1 MAKEN
6 LYDLDPL
13 MIEGNLE
20 DWVMDKCEDWR
31 DHFESNYEQ
40 KFDEYYRLWRGIW
53 DPADKMR
60 DSERSRIISPAL
72 QQAVESNVAELE
84 EATFGR
90 GKWFDISDDMN
101 DPNRQDV
108 QYLRNK
114 LTEDFEKTKVRK
126 AVAECL
132 INAAVFGTGM
142 GEIIIEEEK
151 EMKPATQPIMDGQ
164 LQAVGVSIEDRVVV
178 RLKPIMPQNFLIDP
192 IATSVDDAMGVAI
205 DEFVSL
211 HHVQMLQEQG
221 VYRETLV
228 GTAAPDTNLEPDQDL
243 SIYTDDK
250 VRLTKYYGLVPRDL
264 LEQEVDDVEG
274 DSMYVEAVV
283 VIANGGTLLKAEANP
298 YMMQDRPVVAFPW
311 DVVPSRF
318 WGRGVCEKGYNSQ
331 KALDTEIRARI
342 DALALTIHPM
352 LAIDATRLP
361 RGAKPEIRP
370 GKMILTNGDP
380 REVLQPFNFGQVGQ
394 VTFAQAAA
402 LQQMVQQATGAVD
415 SAGIAG
421 QVNGEATAAGI
432 SMSLGAIIK
441 RHKRTL
447 INFQQSFLLPFV
459 KKAAYRYMQFDPD
472 NYPVADYK
480 FNASSTLGIIAR
492 EYEVTQL
499 VQLLQTMKQDSPL
512 YPVLI
517 QSIIDNMNLSNREE
531 LIASLQ
537 QASQPN
543 PQAQQMAQAAQQA
556 QLQFQQSQTA
566 ALTAQA
572 QESQARAQKYAV
584 EAQLAPQELEIE
596 KIEAITRN
604 LREGDQ
610 DDKEFER
617 RLKVAQTLLKEK
629 EVASR
634 ANDSKRVPTTSQ
646 PDQRSVQRPVQPA
659 GNFGGEGQGFGGPN
673 SMSNVK
679 KDSRLE
685 RAGVSGYNKPKRTPN
700 HPKEV
705 SRSGCQG
712 RRQS

>member
-1 MAKEN
+1 MAEEF
-6 LYDLDPL
+6 YEVDPL
-13 MIEGNLE
+13 MVEESIEG
-20 DWVMDKCEDWR
+20 WVMSKVEDWR

-53 DPADKMR
+53 DPADTERK
-60 DSERSRIISPAL
+60 SERSRIISPAL

-101 DPNRQDV
+101 DPEREDI

-132 INAAVFGTGM
+132 INAAVFGTGI
-142 GEIIIEEEK
+142 GEIIIQEEK
-151 EMKPATQPIMDGQ
+151 EMKPATQPLMDGQ
-164 LQAVGVSIEDRVVV
+164 LQAIGVNIQERVVV
-178 RLKPIMPQNFLIDP
+178 KLKPIMPQNFLIDP
-192 IATSVDDAMGVAI
+192 VATSVEDAMGVCI
-205 DEFVSL
+205 DEFVSR
-211 HHVQMLQEQG
+211 HHIEILQEQG
-221 VYRETLV
+221 VYREGYV
-228 GTAAPDTNLEPDQDL
+228 GNAAPDTDLEPDQNL
-243 SIYTDDK
+243 TVFQEDK
-250 VRLTKYYGLVPRDL
+250 VRLTKYYGLVPRDT
-264 LEQEVDDVEG
+264 LEAALDESIDG
-274 DSMYVEAVV
+274 DSKYVEAI
-283 VIANGGTLLKAEANP
+283 VIVANGGFLLKAEANP

-311 DVVPSRF
+311 DVVPGRF

-361 RGAKPEIRP
+361 RGSKPEIRP

-421 QVNGEATAAGI
+421 TVNGEATAAGI

-459 KKAAYRYMQFDPD
+459 TKAAHRYMQFDPD
-472 NYPVADYK
+472 NYPVKDYK

-492 EYEVTQL
+492 EYEVTQM

-517 QSIIDNMNLSNREE
+517 QSIIDNMNLSNRED
-531 LIASLQ
+531 LIKALQ
-537 QASQPN
+537 EASQPD
-543 PQAQQMAQAAQQA
+543 PQAQQMAQAQQQA
-556 QLQFQQSQTA
+556 QIEFQQAQTGV
-566 ALTAQA
+566 LRA
-572 QESQARAQKYAV
+572 QEAESMSRAQKYMV
-584 EAQLAPQELEIE
+584 EAQHIPIEMEIK
-596 KIEAITRN
+596 KIDAATDSLQKGN
-604 LREGDQ
+604 A

-617 RLKVAQTLLKEK
+617 RLKIAEIALKEK
-629 EVASR
+629 EL
-634 ANDSKRVPTTSQ
+634 NDKAEIGREERKKKEALVS
-646 PDQRSVQRPVQPA
+646 DIMGA
-659 GNFGGEGQGFGGPN
+659 GNGRTGVTGANTQSPTRPTGGPTG
-673 SMSNVK
+673 
-679 KDSRLE
+679 
-685 RAGVSGYNKPKRTPN
+685 AGAARPPRI
-700 HPKEV
+700 
-705 SRSGCQG
+705 
-712 RRQS
+712 